1 MNAILF
7 FFWHGTAEAVI
18 NAFYC
23 DPPVAGG
30 GLERPK
36 ARTTLLGEEGWV
48 HEELLL
54 SLGLEK
60 AAARQMALVLCKL
73 VVYLVVAVVLARRR
87 YFWKL

>member
-1 MNAILF
+1 M
-7 FFWHGTAEAVI
+7 
-18 NAFYC
+18 
-23 DPPVAGG
+23 
-30 GLERPK
+30 
-36 ARTTLLGEEGWV
+36 